1 MREKSKLE
9 TLLEKLHI
17 DLYNYNEDCEFGI
30 RSFEDVIND
39 LAKSWGVLNDD
50 YKDEL
55 YEAMGIV
62 PSKPKSNL
70 SYPVGVRDTPFKH
83 PSDTTKKDTG
93 IEYLQNQ
100 PTCKGMV

>member
-17 DLYNYNEDCEFGI
+17 ELYDYNEDCEFEI

-55 YEAMGIV
+55 YEAMGIM
-62 PSKPKSNL
+62 PSKPQIPYI
-70 SYPVGVRDTPFKH
+70 SYPTGVRTIPLG
-83 PSDTTKKDTG
+83 KDTG

-100 PTCKGMV
+100 PTCKSEV